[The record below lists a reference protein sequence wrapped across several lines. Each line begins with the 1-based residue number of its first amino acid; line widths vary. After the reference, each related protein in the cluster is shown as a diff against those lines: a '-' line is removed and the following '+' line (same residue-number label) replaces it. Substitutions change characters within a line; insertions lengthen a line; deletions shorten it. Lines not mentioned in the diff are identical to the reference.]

1 MELIIALV
9 LGAVA
14 GCLAG
19 LLLERGK
26 RGGEARRSAVVA
38 AEAERLKAELE
49 QLSQAGRQRMEENT
63 RLVARVK
70 VLESEI
76 GHLDSQLKAEQERLG
91 GQMAKEREE
100 ARAALERQK
109 AADEA
114 AMSNERELLERE
126 RASLVAWHANQ
137 TKELKSGFESQLAEV
152 RQAHEKQIQSLQGQL
167 GDERKHAAEM
177 RLENDRQWAQKLDT
191 LREEMRKNAAEQ
203 LADKQRALQENNRMQ
218 MDELLKPIKEQFAD
232 FKRSVEENR
241 VQSEANKKDI
251 QSTFA
256 TAMKLFQQE
265 QQQAVSSL
273 REQTQR
279 IGSDAANLTRALK
292 GDSKQQGDWGEMVLA
307 TILENSGLRK
317 DEEYF
322 VQESTKDS
330 EGNNFRPDV
339 IVRFPEG
346 RSVVIDSKVSL
357 TAYTNAVATED
368 EAERERLMREH
379 VRSVRKHVDELAAKD
394 YAGLVSD
401 AIGFVLMFMPN
412 ESAYIA
418 AMRSQ
423 ADLSRYAY
431 QKHIII
437 ISPSNLLMALQLAY
451 NLWQYDRQ
459 NKNVEKIVRTA
470 ADLYDKVAVFEDTF
484 SGMGD
489 LIGRLSDAFGK
500 ARKQLYEGKGNV
512 MRRVEGLKS
521 LGVTPKK
528 QLRNLDDAP
537 SSAEE
542 EAGA

>member
-1 MELIIALV
+1 MV

-63 RLVARVK
+63 QLVARVK

-114 AMSNERELLERE
+114 AMSSERELLERE

-167 GDERKHAAEM
+167 ADERKHAAEM

-512 MRRVEGLKS
+512 MRRVEGLKL

>member
-1 MELIIALV
+1 MV

-19 LLLERGK
+19 VLLERGK

-38 AEAERLKAELE
+38 AEAERLRCELE
-49 QLSQAGRQRMEENT
+49 QASKAERERMAENT
-63 RLVARVK
+63 QLVARVK
-70 VLESEI
+70 VLETETA
-76 GHLDSQLKAEQERLG
+76 HLESQLKAEQERLG

-114 AMSNERELLERE
+114 AMDNERELLGRE
-126 RASLVAWHANQ
+126 RASLVEAHANQ
-137 TKELKSGFESQLAEV
+137 TKELKSGFDSQLAEV
-152 RQAHEKQIQSLQGQL
+152 RQAHEKQIQSLQSQL
-167 GDERKHAAEM
+167 ADERKHAAEM

-203 LADKQRALQENNRMQ
+203 LADKQRVLQENNRMQ

-232 FKRSVEENR
+232 FKRSVEESR

-330 EGNNFRPDV
+330 EGNSFRPDV

-368 EAERERLMREH
+368 EAERERLLREH

-489 LIGRLSDAFGK
+489 LISRLSDAFGK

-542 EAGA
+542 EARA

>member
-19 LLLERGK
+19 VLLERGK

-38 AEAERLKAELE
+38 AEAERLRGELE
-49 QLSQAGRQRMEENT
+49 QASKAERERMAENT
-63 RLVARVK
+63 QLVARVK
-70 VLESEI
+70 VLETETA
-76 GHLDSQLKAEQERLG
+76 HLESQLKAEQERLG

-109 AADEA
+109 VADEA
-114 AMSNERELLERE
+114 AMDNERELLERE
-126 RASLVAWHANQ
+126 RASLVEAHANQ
-137 TKELKSGFESQLAEV
+137 TKELKSGFDSQLAEV
-152 RQAHEKQIQSLQGQL
+152 RQAHEKQIQSLQSQL
-167 GDERKHAAEM
+167 ADERKHAAEM

-232 FKRSVEENR
+232 FKRSVEESR

-330 EGNNFRPDV
+330 EGNSFRPDV

-368 EAERERLMREH
+368 EAERERLLREH

-489 LIGRLSDAFGK
+489 LISRLSDAFGK

-528 QLRNLDDAP
+528 QLRNFDDAP

>member
-1 MELIIALV
+1 MV